1 MYILQQLGLWF
12 VSRIYIKVLRM
23 SQLSHYRRSPPWHWK
38 ADELSA
44 YTCVSNSQNL
54 YEQGLLFCLDVLF
67 AWEQLFSCYIVLTSY
82 FLHQCSDSHALE
94 IFEWY
99 CESNYFSCVEMWDM
113 CPSLLLLFLCVKRIG
128 YLSCSIWEASCR
140 FSSWNGKHCK

>member
-1 MYILQQLGLWF
+1 MNVYSAAVGSMVCKSHLYKSVAN
-12 VSRIYIKVLRM
+12 VSVISFIVEDLLRGTERQM
-23 SQLSHYRRSPPWHWK
+23 SSVHTR
-38 ADELSA
+38 
-44 YTCVSNSQNL
+44 VSNSQNL

-140 FSSWNGKHCK
+140 FSSW